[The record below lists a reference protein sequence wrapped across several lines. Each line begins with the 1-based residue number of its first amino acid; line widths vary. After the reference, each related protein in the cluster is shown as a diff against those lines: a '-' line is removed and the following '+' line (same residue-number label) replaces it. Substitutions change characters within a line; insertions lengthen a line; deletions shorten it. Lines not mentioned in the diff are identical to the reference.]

1 MKSLTRT
8 LRGSDTMVA
17 ASAPSYAI
25 REYRMPAKVMHWV
38 TAVLVICMFSSGVI
52 ATQLGGGA
60 MADTLFSLHKL
71 TGALTLILIVFR
83 LIYRLVR
90 ALPESQNAPRHRPLL
105 HWSLYGIAL
114 LVPLLGWAGISD
126 FGSRELFPGFSLPP
140 IWPEGLG
147 YDTVLLQFHGYMAFG
162 LLALVALH
170 IGIAMQD
177 YLTDVRSGQEARTNE

>member
-1 MKSLTRT
+1 MKSLAGG
-8 LRGSDTMVA
+8 LQGSDPTVA
-17 ASAPSYAI
+17 ASAPSYAV
-25 REYRMPAKVMHWV
+25 REYRMPAKVMHWA

-60 MADTLFSLHKL
+60 VADTLFSLHKL
-71 TGALTLILIVFR
+71 TGALTLSLIVFR

-90 ALPESQNAPRHRPLL
+90 ALPESQNAPRHRPVL
-105 HWSLYGIAL
+105 HWGLYAIAL

-126 FGSRELFPGFSLPP
+126 FGSREIFPGFSLPP

-147 YDTVLLQFHGYMAFG
+147 YDAILLQFHGYMAFG

-170 IGIAMQD
+170 IGVAMQD
-177 YLTDVRSGQEARTNE
+177 YLTDARSSQESRASE